1 VGVFRSLRD
10 KFSSSMGTV
19 MGSGSHVPFRSI
31 FSSMEWRLGKKG
43 EETQQGETIMH
54 WRADKLVG
62 RKDRLLE
69 METNNSSATVD

>member
-1 VGVFRSLRD
+1 
-10 KFSSSMGTV
+10 
-19 MGSGSHVPFRSI
+19 
-31 FSSMEWRLGKKG
+31 MEWRLGKKG

-62 RKDRLLE
+62 RKDKLLE